1 MESLLGPQFESDL
14 CPLHLAGYVWR
25 RRARVR
31 EVAFHVKHE
40 AYCYPQ
46 AAVDNVTMIHI
57 TPFRY
62 LWMAVDRSVDK
73 SCGNLRCGSLP

>member
-1 MESLLGPQFESDL
+1 M
-14 CPLHLAGYVWR
+14 
-25 RRARVR
+25 R